1 LIDQRRIRGC
11 ARIVAFRQP
20 RQRIGPAERRAFA
33 IGVAGRLAPRGQQ
46 IDALLGLARA
56 RASTVCMLRQ
66 FAHALI
72 CDARIL
78 TSSISVG
85 SRLPAAATDTVIQL
99 FISAGA
105 AANGLS
111 FAVMVASPFGWI
123 QTT

>member
-1 LIDQRRIRGC
+1 MKQ
-11 ARIVAFRQP
+11 
-20 RQRIGPAERRAFA
+20 
-33 IGVAGRLAPRGQQ
+33 
-46 IDALLGLARA
+46 
-56 RASTVCMLRQ
+56 SLRQ

-111 FAVMVASPFGWI
+111 FAVMVPSPFVWVPLI
-123 QTT
+123 